1 VIKPKG
7 IDMTRTFFIVATV
20 AAISIAGSTGGFAA
34 ELPSYEAK
42 GFPISPVQ
50 AGLLGAADIR
60 EQSPVST
67 TAASPHQLGVLAP
80 HRKLK
85 TAKATPG
92 GTEAGRAV
100 R

>member
-1 VIKPKG
+1 
-7 IDMTRTFFIVATV
+7 MTRTSLFV
-20 AAISIAGSTGGFAA
+20 AAAAAIFIAGSTAGFAA
-34 ELPSYEAK
+34 ELPSYEAR

-50 AGLLGAADIR
+50 AGLLGGADIR

-67 TAASPHQLGVLAP
+67 AAASPQQPSVLAP
-80 HRKLK
+80 HRKLT

-92 GTEAGRAV
+92 GTEAGRVV

>member
-1 VIKPKG
+1 
-7 IDMTRTFFIVATV
+7 MTRTSFIVAAV
-20 AAISIAGSTGGFAA
+20 AAISLAGSAAGFAA
-34 ELPSYEAK
+34 ELPSYEAR

-67 TAASPHQLGVLAP
+67 AAASSHQPSVLAP
-80 HRKLK
+80 HKKLT
-85 TAKATPG
+85 TAKATPR
-92 GTEAGRAV
+92 GTESGRVV